1 MSLCNYKDVFGSPG
15 SGIHSYRIFGLA
27 FYDIL
32 FTIIGAVLLSK
43 FYFKE
48 YSCYY
53 ILGILLVIGELFHL
67 LFCVKTPITDLITG

>member
-1 MSLCNYKDVFGSPG
+1 MSLCQYKDILGVPG
-15 SGIHSYRIFGLA
+15 TGIHSTRIFGLA

-43 FYFKE
+43 YFFKD
-48 YSCYY
+48 YSWYY
-53 ILGILLVIGELFHL
+53 ILGVLLVIGELFHL